1 MRAEPA
7 LAVWPTRLRV
17 ALAASEPIVAR
28 RLTAALGRD
37 GLEAHPETEDAEAVV
52 LSCTR
57 MDEAELESLR
67 ALRAERP
74 EAALVVVA
82 GEAAHRDVREGLDA
96 GADGFVLESRVEECL
111 AETVRAAC
119 SGQLVLPREWRRRFA
134 GPVLSSREKQV
145 LGMVVM
151 GFTNQEIANKL
162 LVAKSTV
169 KSHLTSIFAKLG
181 VRGRNEATALV
192 LDPESGLGT
201 GVLAILN
208 GGPDLRARGPIQV
221 APHAERG

>member
-1 MRAEPA
+1 MRAEPR
-7 LAVWPTRLRV
+7 LAGRLLPFRV
-17 ALAASEPIVAR
+17 ALVAPEPFVAG
-28 RLTAALGRD
+28 RLAAALGRD
-37 GLEAHPETEDAEAVV
+37 GLEPRLETEDAEAVV

-57 MDEAELESLR
+57 MDEALLGSLR

-82 GEAAHRDVREGLDA
+82 CEAAHRDVREGLDA
-96 GADGFVLESRVEECL
+96 GADAFVLESRVEECL

-119 SGQLVLPREWRRRFA
+119 AGQLVIPREWRERFA
-134 GPVLSSREKQV
+134 SPVLSPREKQV

-151 GFTNQEIANKL
+151 GFTNQEIANRL
-162 LVAKSTV
+162 LVAESTV

-192 LDPESGLGT
+192 LDPQSGLGT

-208 GGPDLRARGPIQV
+208 GGTR
-221 APHAERG
+221 

>member
-1 MRAEPA
+1 MRAEPG
-7 LAVWPTRLRV
+7 LAVRATQLGV
-17 ALAASEPIVAR
+17 ALAASEPLVAR
-28 RLTAALGRD
+28 RLASALGRD
-37 GLEAHPETEDAEAVV
+37 GLDARLPTEDAEAVV
-52 LSCTR
+52 VACAR
-57 MDEAELESLR
+57 MDEALLQSLR

-96 GADGFVLESRVEECL
+96 GADAFVLESRVEECL

-119 SGQLVLPREWRRRFA
+119 AGQLVIPREWRERFA
-134 GPVLSSREKQV
+134 SPVLSPREKQV

-151 GFTNQEIANKL
+151 GFTNQEIANRL
-162 LVAKSTV
+162 LVAESTV

-208 GGPDLRARGPIQV
+208 GGQR
-221 APHAERG
+221 